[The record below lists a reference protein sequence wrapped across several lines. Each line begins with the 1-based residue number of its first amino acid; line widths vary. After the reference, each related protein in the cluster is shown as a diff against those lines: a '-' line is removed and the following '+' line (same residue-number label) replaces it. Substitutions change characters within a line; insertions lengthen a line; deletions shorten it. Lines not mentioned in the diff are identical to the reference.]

1 MIKLVNLLQE
11 AYVPED
17 MLKQLAL
24 EMGETI
30 TEFLGTGA
38 NGKAYLTQSGK
49 VIKYTEDPAEVALAT
64 RLKTKRLYKHIVNVY
79 DVRPIENLNGSYLI
93 LMDRINDPLDEH
105 ATWAKQWDY
114 IRRRYFGN
122 EETDT
127 QFLKWI
133 NDTNGQWMK
142 FDMDFINKIM
152 PHRAG
157 IKRDFSELRIVPD
170 EAHSGNMG
178 WNRHGNFV
186 HFDAWQEEHYTKGY
200 RTRFNGEPIR
210 RDDGK
215 LDTEINDIPY
225 ERGLSKPL
233 QSFKD
238 RNN

>member
-11 AYVPED
+11 QYVSED
-17 MLKQLAL
+17 MLKKLAL

-30 TEFLGTGA
+30 VEFLGGGN
-38 NGKAYLTQSGK
+38 NGQAYLTQSGK
-49 VIKYTEDPAEVALAT
+49 VLKFTADTAEVALST

-79 DVRPIENLNGSYLI
+79 DVRAVEGVTNSYLI
-93 LMDRINDPLDEH
+93 LMDLVTDPLDEH
-105 ATWAKQWDY
+105 VNWSTQWNY
-114 IRRRYFGN
+114 ISRRYFSN
-122 EETDT
+122 EQTDAEL
-127 QFLKWI
+127 LKWI
-133 NDTNGQWMK
+133 TDTDGQWLD

-152 PHRAG
+152 PQRTG

-170 EAHSGNMG
+170 EAHAGNMG

-186 HFDAWQEEHYTKGY
+186 HFDAWQREHYTKGV

-210 RDDGK
+210 QIGGK
-215 LDTEINDIPY
+215 LDTKINNVPY
-225 ERGLSKPL
+225 EKGLSKPL